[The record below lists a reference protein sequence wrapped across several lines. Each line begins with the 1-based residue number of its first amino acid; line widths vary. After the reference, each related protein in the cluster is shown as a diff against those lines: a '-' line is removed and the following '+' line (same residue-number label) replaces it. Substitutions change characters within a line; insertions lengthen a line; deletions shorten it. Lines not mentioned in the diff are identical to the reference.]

1 MIDTNKLLGYIVG
14 SKSTVA
20 TIAKQIGLSEIG
32 FIKRIGNMADFT
44 VAEINLLCDVLSIPK
59 EDAISVFFT

>member
-20 TIAKQIGLSEIG
+20 TIAEQIGLSEIG
-32 FIKRIGNMADFT
+32 FIKRVGNMSDFT
-44 VAEINLLCDVLSIPK
+44 VLEINILCEVLSIPK
-59 EDAISVFFT
+59 EEAISVFFA